1 MILRPHSTSE
11 MASPRSSPITVLL
24 VDDHFVV
31 RSGLAASL
39 GLEEDLKIVAEAG
52 DVGESLA
59 CYARHKPVVVI
70 MDLQLSGGSGIEA
83 TAQLCKEHPGARI
96 LMFSSFARDE
106 DVYRAIR
113 AGAMGYLQ
121 KAAPREDLLE
131 AVRTVAQ
138 GKRFLPAGMAQ
149 RLAERL
155 GRPEPSARELEVLRL
170 IAQGRG
176 NKEIAAALRVSD
188 ETVKSHVSNLMQK
201 LHAQDRAHAVTE
213 AIRMGLIEV

>member
-1 MILRPHSTSE
+1 MIVATQ
-11 MASPRSSPITVLL
+11 MAFPKSSPITVLL

-39 GLEEDLKIVAEAG
+39 GLESDLKIVGEAG
-52 DVGESLA
+52 DVAESLVG
-59 CYARHKPVVVI
+59 YARHKPDVVI

-113 AGAMGYLQ
+113 AGALGYLQ
-121 KAAPREDLLE
+121 KAAPREELLQ
-131 AVRTVAQ
+131 AVRAVAQ
-138 GKRFLPAGMAQ
+138 GKRFLPADMAQ

-176 NKEIAAALRVSD
+176 NKEIAVALSVSD
-188 ETVKSHVSNLMQK
+188 ETVKTHVSNVMQK

>member
-1 MILRPHSTSE
+1 
-11 MASPRSSPITVLL
+11 MASAKPTSISILL

-39 GLEEDLKIVAEAG
+39 GLEADLKIVAEAG
-52 DVGESLA
+52 DVAEGLA
-59 CYARHKPVVVI
+59 AFLRHKPDVVI
-70 MDLQLSGGSGIEA
+70 MDLQLGSGSGVET
-83 TAQLCKEHPGARI
+83 TAQLCREHPGARV

-113 AGAMGYLQ
+113 AGALGYLQ
-121 KAAPREDLLE
+121 KAAPREELLQ
-131 AVRTVAQ
+131 AVRSVAQ
-138 GKRFLPAGMAQ
+138 GKRFLPADMAQ

-176 NKEIAAALRVSD
+176 NKEIAAALKVSD
-188 ETVKSHVSNLMQK
+188 ETVKSHVSNIMQK